1 MIKGLKDVSKN
12 QMMSTTTCT
21 LVAEQPIFISEKS
34 KGKSENNLE
43 ERKFF
48 SDSLPIFNEYDE
60 ELMDSLMI
68 CEDTCDL
75 LFLESDLV
83 INNEQTIAE
92 LTFLQPEHSN
102 SLILFSQDFE
112 EEPFDYSHQE
122 PLLGTRKP
130 LEDSRPK
137 VFYQSKNIHTHH
149 EYQGGVS
156 KEVLVVHEKKNSTKI
171 INFER
176 FSFLSEVISEQ
187 TNLSFVGLVSHIK
200 QRSKSGSIKRLSTPL
215 VPPFNPS
222 VLIQTTPCGLRGMS
236 FLSGSVDIVHIQCH
250 G

>member
-43 ERKFF
+43 ERNFF

-137 VFYQSKNIHTHH
+137 VFYQSKN
-149 EYQGGVS
+149 
-156 KEVLVVHEKKNSTKI
+156 VHERLGLIIFIASTKHTSLGRE
-171 INFER
+171 NDPNKF
-176 FSFLSEVISEQ
+176 
-187 TNLSFVGLVSHIK
+187 NLFWMKLKFDHVLYQNVSDPY
-200 QRSKSGSIKRLSTPL
+200 SS
-215 VPPFNPS
+215 
-222 VLIQTTPCGLRGMS
+222 
-236 FLSGSVDIVHIQCH
+236 
-250 G
+250 